1 MYPLNFFSITFPDP
15 IMTFKHVLQSASV
28 AAAASMAAVT
38 AGMPVEAQAAST
50 LWAPIQVPFEDTLF
64 DVDFDR

>member
-1 MYPLNFFSITFPDP
+1 
-15 IMTFKHVLQSASV
+15 MTFKHVLQSASV